1 MIILNRENRD
11 VTIDGETY
19 IGRLLQQAENQPLW
33 WQGNLRQLVAET
45 RRRGGRRV
53 AALHL
58 PTKKDEEWRFTDLS
72 DLYQHNWHYAIPSQ
86 LNPEVLAEFI
96 LPPTNHSR
104 LVLENGYY
112 QPPLS
117 DVSAIATDVAYLGN
131 LGGLREEEINNIA
144 SYLAKEESEEGDIFA
159 ALNSAGLVD
168 ALVVWV
174 KANQTVSLPL
184 HLLHITVTDT
194 LPRWSQPRILVVVE
208 ENSVCELIECYGVIS
223 NISNPSCSYTAT
235 GKCYYFNN
243 AVTEIY
249 LKGNARINHTRI
261 QMESGDGFHI
271 AKTMVYQFG
280 HSHYTLNE
288 VSLGGKLYRHNLKV
302 YQRGEKT
309 ETFLYGL
316 TFLQGKQLGDTHSEV
331 NLDYPHGVVN
341 QLHKYIIDDKATG
354 VFNGKIRVPKRA
366 QLTNASQ
373 LNRNLLLSPGGK
385 INTKPE
391 LQITADNVKC
401 THGATVSQLEAEEV
415 FYLRSRGLS
424 EEMARHLLIDAFAAE
439 ILDKIPLDSLKQ
451 RLRQCFTCRT

>member
-1 MIILNRENRD
+1 MIILDRENRD
-11 VTIDGETY
+11 AITDRETY
-19 IGRLLQQAENQPLW
+19 IGGLLQQAENQPLW

-45 RRRGGRRV
+45 RRRGGKRV

-58 PTKKDEEWRFTDLS
+58 PTKKDEEWRFTDLTE
-72 DLYQHNWHYAIPSQ
+72 LYQNNWHYATPSQ
-86 LNPEVLAEFI
+86 LNPEALAEFI
-96 LPPTNHSR
+96 LPTTNHSR
-104 LVLENGYY
+104 LVLVNGYY
-112 QPPLS
+112 QPQLS
-117 DVSAIATDVAYLGN
+117 DVSAVTTDVAYLGN
-131 LGGLREEEINNIA
+131 LGGLGEEEINKIA
-144 SYLAKEESEEGDIFA
+144 SYLAKEESEDGDIFA

-174 KANQTVSLPL
+174 KANHTVSLPL

-194 LPRWSQPRILVVVE
+194 SPRWSQPRILVVVE
-208 ENSVCELIECYGVIS
+208 ENSVCELIEYYGVINS
-223 NISNPSCSYTAT
+223 PGCSYIPT

-243 AVTEIY
+243 AVTEVY
-249 LKGNARINHTRI
+249 LKDNARINHSRI
-261 QMESGDGFHI
+261 QMESGDSFHI
-271 AKTMVYQFG
+271 AKTAIYQFS

-288 VSLGGKLYRHNLKV
+288 ISLGGKLYRHNLKV
-302 YQRGEKT
+302 YQKGEQT

-316 TFLQGKQLGDTHSEV
+316 TLLQGKQLGDTHSEV
-331 NLDYPHGVVN
+331 NLNHPHGLVN
-341 QLHKYIIDDKATG
+341 QLHKYIIDDAATG
-354 VFNGKIRVPKRA
+354 VFNGKIRVPKTA

-373 LNRNLLLSPGGK
+373 LNRNLLLSPRGK

-424 EEMARHLLIDAFAAE
+424 EEMSRHLLIDAFAAE
-439 ILDKIPLDSLKQ
+439 VLDKIPLDSLRQ

>member
-1 MIILNRENRD
+1 MIILDRENRD
-11 VTIDGETY
+11 AIIDRETY
-19 IGRLLQQAENQPLW
+19 IGGLLQQAENQPLW
-33 WQGNLRQLVAET
+33 WQGSLRQLVGET
-45 RRRGGRRV
+45 RRRGGKTV

-58 PTKKDEEWRFTDLS
+58 PTKKDEEWRFTDLTE
-72 DLYQHNWHYAIPSQ
+72 LYQNNWHYATPSQ
-86 LNPEVLAEFI
+86 LNPEALAEFI

-104 LVLENGYY
+104 LVLVNGYY
-112 QPPLS
+112 QPQLS
-117 DVSAIATDVAYLGN
+117 DVSAVTTDVAYLGN
-131 LGGLREEEINNIA
+131 LGGLGEGEINKIA
-144 SYLAKEESEEGDIFA
+144 SYLAKEESEDGDIFA

-194 LPRWSQPRILVVVE
+194 SPRWSQPRILVVVE
-208 ENSVCELIECYGVIS
+208 ENSVCELIEYYGVIS
-223 NISNPSCSYTAT
+223 SPGCSYIPT

-243 AVTEIY
+243 AVTEVY
-249 LKGNARINHTRI
+249 LKDNARINHSRI
-261 QMESGDGFHI
+261 QMESGDSFHI
-271 AKTMVYQFG
+271 AKTAIYQFS

-288 VSLGGKLYRHNLKV
+288 ISLGGKLYRHNLKV
-302 YQRGEKT
+302 YQQGEQT

-316 TFLQGKQLGDTHSEV
+316 TLLQGKQLGDTHSEV
-331 NLDYPHGVVN
+331 NLNHPHGLVK
-341 QLHKYIIDDKATG
+341 QLHKYIIDDAATG
-354 VFNGKIRVPKRA
+354 VFNGKIRVPKTA

-373 LNRNLLLSPGGK
+373 LNRNLLLSPRGK

-424 EEMARHLLIDAFAAE
+424 EEMSRHLLIDAFAAE
-439 ILDKIPLDSLKQ
+439 VLDKIPLDSLRQ